1 MEIRRIGTD
10 IQLYVNLKTRVK
22 EPLNIHSV
30 QAFLVNTSLRDELMN
45 NDDNSENDSTQ
56 SREFQISG
64 DCDVVT
70 CAIKKGLRALV
81 GWKPEP

>member
-1 MEIRRIGTD
+1 MLNRSPTGDISPAFGALTQPVQNFTAGKQELHSRLCQLIR
-10 IQLYVNLKTRVK
+10 
-22 EPLNIHSV
+22 P
-30 QAFLVNTSLRDELMN
+30 FLS
-45 NDDNSENDSTQ
+45 DNSENDSTQ